1 MKKKQQERGPLVTLT
16 IDGYS
21 SDGAGVAR
29 LDGQVVFVTGGIRG
43 ETCKV
48 RLDKIGRSAIWGH
61 AEQVTDPSSQRLT
74 PDCPYYQQC
83 GGCRFRHMAYAE
95 ELAAKR
101 SRVEENIRRI
111 GGLDLPVEEI
121 LGAAQPER
129 YRNKA
134 QFPVSTG
141 PKIGFYR
148 ARSHQVIDV
157 ADCLLQSEAA
167 ARLRTAAK
175 AWMAAH
181 QITAYDER
189 TGTGLVRH
197 VYVRT
202 NRQGESLFCLLVNG
216 KGVPQEAALV
226 DCLRRAEPGLVGVVL
241 GVNEKKNNVIL
252 GDRYR
257 TLWGQGFLM
266 DTLCGL
272 SFRLSVPSFYQI
284 NPDQTEILYRKA
296 AEYAELTGGET
307 VLDLYCGIGT
317 IGLTMARQAGAVIG
331 AEVVPEAVEDAKEN
345 AKRNGILN
353 ARFFCG
359 DAGEAARRLAA
370 EGLRPDVICVDPPRK
385 GLAPDVVETVA
396 AMGPKR
402 IVYVS
407 CDPATLARD
416 LVRFDALGY
425 HPQQATPVDLFPRT
439 AHVETVVLL
448 SKGEIDSK
456 KVRVE
461 FSLEDMDM
469 SGFQNDATY
478 GQIKERVLQQTG
490 LKVSSLYIAQVKQ
503 KYGIIERENYNKPK
517 SKNAR
522 QPKCPPEKEAA
533 ITEALKFF
541 GMI

>member
-425 HPQQATPVDLFPRT
+425 HPQQATAVDLFPRT

-448 SKGEIDSK
+448 SKLNAKQHIEVELNLDELDLTSAESK
-456 KVRVE
+456 
-461 FSLEDMDM
+461 
-469 SGFQNDATY
+469 ATY
-478 GQIKERVLQQTG
+478 DEIKAYVLEKHG
-490 LKVSSLYIAQVKQ
+490 LKVSSLYISQVKRKCGLDVGQ
-503 KYGIIERENYNKPK
+503 NYNL
-517 SKNAR
+517 SKKEDAKVP
-522 QPKCPPEKEAA
+522 QCPPEKEAA
-533 ITEALKFF
+533 IMEALRSY

>member
-181 QITAYDER
+181 QITA
-189 TGTGLVRH
+189 
-197 VYVRT
+197 
-202 NRQGESLFCLLVNG
+202 
-216 KGVPQEAALV
+216 
-226 DCLRRAEPGLVGVVL
+226 
-241 GVNEKKNNVIL
+241 
-252 GDRYR
+252 
-257 TLWGQGFLM
+257 
-266 DTLCGL
+266 
-272 SFRLSVPSFYQI
+272 
-284 NPDQTEILYRKA
+284 
-296 AEYAELTGGET
+296 
-307 VLDLYCGIGT
+307 
-317 IGLTMARQAGAVIG
+317 
-331 AEVVPEAVEDAKEN
+331 
-345 AKRNGILN
+345 
-353 ARFFCG
+353 
-359 DAGEAARRLAA
+359 
-370 EGLRPDVICVDPPRK
+370 
-385 GLAPDVVETVA
+385 
-396 AMGPKR
+396 
-402 IVYVS
+402 
-407 CDPATLARD
+407 
-416 LVRFDALGY
+416 
-425 HPQQATPVDLFPRT
+425 
-439 AHVETVVLL
+439 
-448 SKGEIDSK
+448 
-456 KVRVE
+456 
-461 FSLEDMDM
+461 
-469 SGFQNDATY
+469 
-478 GQIKERVLQQTG
+478 
-490 LKVSSLYIAQVKQ
+490 
-503 KYGIIERENYNKPK
+503 
-517 SKNAR
+517 
-522 QPKCPPEKEAA
+522 
-533 ITEALKFF
+533 
-541 GMI
+541 

>member
-1 MKKKQQERGPLVTLT
+1 M
-16 IDGYS
+16 
-21 SDGAGVAR
+21 
-29 LDGQVVFVTGGIRG
+29 
-43 ETCKV
+43 
-48 RLDKIGRSAIWGH
+48 
-61 AEQVTDPSSQRLT
+61 
-74 PDCPYYQQC
+74 
-83 GGCRFRHMAYAE
+83 
-95 ELAAKR
+95 
-101 SRVEENIRRI
+101 
-111 GGLDLPVEEI
+111 
-121 LGAAQPER
+121 
-129 YRNKA
+129 
-134 QFPVSTG
+134 
-141 PKIGFYR
+141 
-148 ARSHQVIDV
+148 
-157 ADCLLQSEAA
+157 
-167 ARLRTAAK
+167 
-175 AWMAAH
+175 
-181 QITAYDER
+181 
-189 TGTGLVRH
+189 RH

-425 HPQQATPVDLFPRT
+425 HPQQATAVDLFPRT

-448 SKGEIDSK
+448 SKLNAKQHIEVELNLDELDLTSAESK
-456 KVRVE
+456 
-461 FSLEDMDM
+461 
-469 SGFQNDATY
+469 ATY
-478 GQIKERVLQQTG
+478 DEIKAYVLEKHG
-490 LKVSSLYIAQVKQ
+490 LKVSSLYISQVKRKCGLDVGQ
-503 KYGIIERENYNKPK
+503 NYNLPK
-517 SKNAR
+517 SEGGKV
-522 QPKCPPEKEAA
+522 PKCPLEKEEA
-533 ITEALKFF
+533 ILDALRHFQ
-541 GMI
+541 MLE